1 MEPATGFAEDQA
13 SRMRRERNVALTAY
27 GLYLA
32 SAFVPVLALAALVLN
47 YLRRG
52 LAGEPA
58 ASHHRWM
65 IRTFWW
71 SLLWSLIALATV
83 AIYVGMALGV
93 AVWIWW
99 LYRQL
104 KGLLTLLDGQP
115 MPV

>member
-1 MEPATGFAEDQA
+1 MEPATGSPESQA
-13 SRMRRERNVALTAY
+13 SRTRRERNIALTAY

-32 SAFVPVLALAALVLN
+32 SALVPVLALAALVVN
-47 YLRRG
+47 YLRRD

-58 ASHHRWM
+58 VSHHGWM

-71 SLLWSLIALATV
+71 SLLWSLIAVVTV
-83 AIYVGMALGV
+83 TIYIGIALGI

-104 KGLLTLLDGQP
+104 KGLLTLLDGQA